1 MTDDT
6 IVTIFLARA
15 PPPLCSA
22 VSNPLV
28 RRCAASPAF
37 GAALL
42 RPRRRPGPT
51 SALAGRHGSA
61 AATGRHGSG
70 KQQHKVPAPRTQARS
85 VVVTNLTDLTAAAP
99 APVVVTNPTDL
110 TAAAPPLTNAAQTDH
125 EVPGKTQMETDL
137 AAAALTD
144 ETTARRRH
152 CEACRVR
159 NEFSRICHHPLL

>member
-1 MTDDT
+1 MTCSP
-6 IVTIFLARA
+6 LRSRSR

-61 AATGRHGSG
+61 TATGRHGSG
-70 KQQHKVPAPRTQARS
+70 QQQHKAPAPRTQASTSAGRQASTSAGRRARS
-85 VVVTNLTDLTAAAP
+85 GGDHPTELTAAAP

-110 TAAAPPLTNAAQTDH
+110 TAAAPPLTNAAQTDQD
-125 EVPGKTQMETDL
+125 VPGETQIESDG
-137 AAAALTD
+137 D
-144 ETTARRRH
+144 RPGRGRPH
-152 CEACRVR
+152 G
-159 NEFSRICHHPLL
+159 